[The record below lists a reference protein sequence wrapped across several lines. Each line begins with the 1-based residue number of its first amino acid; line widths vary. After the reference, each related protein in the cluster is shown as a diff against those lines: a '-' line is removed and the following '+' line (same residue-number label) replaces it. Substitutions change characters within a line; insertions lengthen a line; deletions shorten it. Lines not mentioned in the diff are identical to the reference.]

1 VKWLCCTAAMLVRED
16 GDDVDIIAIEQFAA
30 IFEHFDGAFSDW
42 RGPFFESS
50 FASFFD
56 VVAIDVADGGAV
68 VKFMAWGPT
77 ASQRSPVPMQPST
90 GRSLGLG
97 RGAAVDEC
105 ANQYCAA
112 AVASDARLADWRKLR
127 RVGALVRLRGA
138 DDCFEVA
145 RGSCE
150 DV

>member
-1 VKWLCCTAAMLVRED
+1 MKWLCCTAAMVVRED
-16 GDDVDIIAIEQFAA
+16 GDDVDIVAIEQFAA
-30 IFEHFDGAFSDW
+30 IFEHLDGAFSDW
-42 RGPFFESS
+42 RGPFSESS

-68 VKFMAWGPT
+68 AEVH
-77 ASQRSPVPMQPST
+77 
-90 GRSLGLG
+90 GLG
-97 RGAAVDEC
+97 PDGNPAIAGADAAEHGAVIGAAEGCGRGRVCKPVRCSGGGKRSEIGGLEES
-105 ANQYCAA
+105 AA
-112 AVASDARLADWRKLR
+112 GR
-127 RVGALVRLRGA
+127 ALVRLRGA

>member
-1 VKWLCCTAAMLVRED
+1 MKWLCCTAAMLVRED

-90 GRSLGLG
+90 GRSLGLRRGAEGCG
-97 RGAAVDEC
+97 RGRVC
-105 ANQYCAA
+105 KP
-112 AVASDARLADWRKLR
+112 VR
-127 RVGALVRLRGA
+127 RGRRGQ
-138 DDCFEVA
+138 
-145 RGSCE
+145 
-150 DV
+150 